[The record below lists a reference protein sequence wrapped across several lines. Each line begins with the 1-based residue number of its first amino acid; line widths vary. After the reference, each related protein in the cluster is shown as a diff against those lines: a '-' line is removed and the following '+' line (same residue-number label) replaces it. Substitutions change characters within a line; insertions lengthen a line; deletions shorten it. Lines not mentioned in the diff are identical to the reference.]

1 MNKGGKREG
10 AGGKSSWNNAKTK
23 VIRVPIVLADRIL
36 EIARLLD
43 SGLPLESLTLSKDE
57 PVTDSKVIDLSG
69 ISVKAFPNGSG
80 VYLVDLV
87 KAGYTLKPD
96 VLARLVEKRINSEP
110 VSSLKKQISHEIER
124 ITLNF
129 DKA

>member
-1 MNKGGKREG
+1 MSKGGKRKG

-23 VIRVPIVLADRIL
+23 VIRVPEVLADRIL

-43 SGLPLESLTLSKDE
+43 SELPFETVTPLKNES
-57 PVTDSKVIDLSG
+57 VTDSKLLDLSG
-69 ISVKAFPNGSG
+69 ISIKAFPNGSG

-87 KAGYTLKPD
+87 RAGYILKPD
-96 VLARLVEKRINSEP
+96 VLARSVEKKINLDSA
-110 VSSLKKQISHEIER
+110 SSLKKQISDEIDR

-129 DKA
+129 DKT

>member
-23 VIRVPIVLADRIL
+23 VIRVPEVLADRIL

-43 SGLPLESLTLSKDE
+43 SELPFQSVTLSKNE

-69 ISVKAFPNGSG
+69 ITVKAFPNGSG
-80 VYLVDLV
+80 VYLADLV
-87 KAGYTLKPD
+87 RAGYTLKPD
-96 VLARLVEKRINSEP
+96 VLAKLVEKRINSEP
-110 VSSLKKQISHEIER
+110 AFSLKRQIEDEISK
-124 ITLNF
+124 INV
-129 DKA
+129 

>member
-1 MNKGGKREG
+1 MSKGGKREG
-10 AGGKSSWNNAKTK
+10 SGGKSSWNNAKTK
-23 VIRVPIVLADRIL
+23 VIRVPEVLADRIL

-43 SGLPLESLTLSKDE
+43 SELSFETVTPSKNE

-87 KAGYTLKPD
+87 KAGYILKPD
-96 VLARLVEKRINSEP
+96 VLARLVEKRINSE
-110 VSSLKKQISHEIER
+110 SAFSLKRQISDEIDR